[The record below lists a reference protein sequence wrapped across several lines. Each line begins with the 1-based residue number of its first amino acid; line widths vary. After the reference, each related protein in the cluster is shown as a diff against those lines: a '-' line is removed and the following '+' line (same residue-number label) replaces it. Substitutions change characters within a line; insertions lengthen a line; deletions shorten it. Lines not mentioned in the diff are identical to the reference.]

1 VNLENYKDS
10 QSSLTACELITECA
24 KRLQDAALW
33 EEFYC
38 RYKRKIVTYLWR
50 AFRMSSGNSRDFVSH
65 ADDWVQEVFTKLLQ
79 NDGRIVRSFRGT
91 TDVSV
96 NAFLASIA
104 VSIVSDQLR
113 AHRAIRRRC
122 QLVQFENVPEIQMP
136 RTNTDSNVSALLD
149 LLDLEKALKGDD
161 QCKNPERD
169 FLIFKLHF
177 VEGLTAKEIA
187 QIPRFNLTISGLEKV
202 LNRLRSRLTSK
213 KAAS

>member
-1 VNLENYKDS
+1 VNLENDS
-10 QSSLTACELITECA
+10 LTSLTACELIAQCA
-24 KRLQDAALW
+24 QRLHDAALW
-33 EEFYC
+33 EEFYS

-50 AFRMSSGNSRDFVSH
+50 AFRMSSGNSDDFVAH
-65 ADDWVQEVFTKLLQ
+65 ADDWVQEVFTKLVQ
-79 NDGRIVRSFRGT
+79 NDGRVVRSFRGT
-91 TDVSV
+91 TDMSV

-104 VSIVSDQLR
+104 VSTVSDQLR

-122 QLVQFENVPEIQMP
+122 QLVPFENLNDVQMP
-136 RTNTDSNVSALLD
+136 RTNTDLSVSTLLD

-187 QIPRFNLTISGLEKV
+187 QISSFNLTISGLEKV
-202 LNRLRSRLTSK
+202 LNRLRSRLSAR
-213 KAAS
+213 KAVS